1 MTLSHVDEGLIIN
14 QIHAPGCG
22 IARPGR
28 PGCLNRFGDHGL
40 TMPAFAWRSA
50 RPAAPAFS
58 DHCPAPSADC
68 QGEPVVPFQPAARP
82 LLGARRP
89 RDRRAESVH
98 SCGGSRRRKCKNA
111 PAPRCPAAGNA
122 ARQCGPAGGA
132 GFPDRC
138 RRHGRRQRRT
148 RRAFSAWRPARSAV
162 GGGPASAG
170 RERPSA
176 RQRRNASCARLSGEQ
191 WVSRACALCLD
202 YQAAAQSTITP
213 LSRHDLFLQDGSG

>member
-1 MTLSHVDEGLIIN
+1 MIWPVKKL
-14 QIHAPGCG
+14 GCG
-22 IARPGR
+22 IARPRR

-138 RRHGRRQRRT
+138 RRHGRRRRLPRSLPAPRPAAT
-148 RRAFSAWRPARSAV
+148 PNPSCLFGSASRPLRGGRRPCERGPRASIRAAAPECVVRAAVRRAV
-162 GGGPASAG
+162 GFESV
-170 RERPSA
+170 RPSA
-176 RQRRNASCARLSGEQ
+176 SITRPRLK
-191 WVSRACALCLD
+191 VR
-202 YQAAAQSTITP
+202 
-213 LSRHDLFLQDGSG
+213 